1 MNTFAEELRELIDK
15 WLGLSD
21 DDESDILNDLMDEVD
36 RLAPVDDD

>member
-1 MNTFAEELRELIDK
+1 MSTFAEELRELIDK

-21 DDESDILNDLMDEVD
+21 DDESDIFDALMDEVD